1 MSQNPD
7 FTRVPLGDGC
17 VVENWLKKNSAR
29 EVGLVM
35 DKASVNRYH
44 AMLNGKRLELQERLD
59 AARKQKIEASLS
71 EAKDEGDRATAAL
84 AAEMT
89 VAQQAQTESLIKVIA
104 AALRRIDEGTFG
116 QCLNC
121 GGEIGSK
128 RLEAL
133 PWTSYCITC
142 QELIDGNG

>member
-1 MSQNPD
+1 
-7 FTRVPLGDGC
+7 
-17 VVENWLKKNSAR
+17 
-29 EVGLVM
+29 M

-116 QCLNC
+116 QCPNC

-133 PWTSYCITC
+133 PWTRYCITC
-142 QELIDGNG
+142 QELIDGN